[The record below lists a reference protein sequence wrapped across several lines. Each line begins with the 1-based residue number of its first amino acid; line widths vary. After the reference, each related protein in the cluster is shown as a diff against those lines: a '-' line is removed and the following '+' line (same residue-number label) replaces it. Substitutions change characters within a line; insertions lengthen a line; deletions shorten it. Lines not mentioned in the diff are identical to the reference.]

1 MVKYQRCSYH
11 PSTAGDLL
19 LLNKYSVRLCYSS
32 RPPETAVK
40 PFFLQACEGDTP
52 GPEGQRGRESTDGP
66 WLGVRETE
74 GQRRTLTGSC
84 LCGCAPRQQSN
95 PVNRLST
102 LNLGATP
109 REDAGRRFSEEFT
122 RSLTAEAILT
132 SCFSGRKIGLKQ
144 SC

>member
-1 MVKYQRCSYH
+1 MVKYQCCSYH

-102 LNLGATP
+102 LNLGAATQ
-109 REDAGRRFSEEFT
+109 RGCWEKILRGVHEVTDGRGH
-122 RSLTAEAILT
+122 LDKL
-132 SCFSGRKIGLKQ
+132 L
-144 SC
+144 